1 MENVNH
7 HNHHITNITTSP
19 RHHITTSPHHHVTTS
34 PHHHITTSPRHHI
47 TTSQHHHI
55 TSPCPHVPTSPHL
68 THHPITSHHHI
79 TSCFINLQSSHCR
92 SQWDRFVKLT
102 LVRVETH
109 KTHQNPMLSRTK
121 CFLVSTWGTLFVRRV
136 RLCEGIGRILHL
148 TVDLNKVNEM
158 IQCAVPWCLAIQ
170 VRSLHWNG
178 CINVYEFVMA
188 ISVFLLKKCF
198 KMVFLFALVPGSGFG
213 AAISVAV
220 ARRLKV
226 LCNPSLQITAEW
238 LHQCY
243 LLAWLLA

>member
-1 MENVNH
+1 MENVSH

-19 RHHITTSPHHHVTTS
+19 RHHITTSPHHHVTTP
-34 PHHHITTSPRHHI
+34 PHHNITTSPHHI
-47 TTSQHHHI
+47 PMSPRPHI
-55 TSPCPHVPTSPHL
+55 TSSHTSPHHIPSL
-68 THHPITSHHHI
+68 SPHHQLLHQLAKQS
-79 TSCFINLQSSHCR
+79 LQIAMGSLR
-92 SQWDRFVKLT
+92 QADVG
-102 LVRVETH
+102 EGGNA
-109 KTHQNPMLSRTK
+109 QNPMLSRTK
-121 CFLVSTWGTLFVRRV
+121 CFLVSTWGTLFVQRV

-158 IQCAVPWCLAIQ
+158 IQCAVPLCLAIQ

-178 CINVYEFVMA
+178 CINVCEFVMA

-220 ARRLKV
+220 ARRSKV

-238 LHQCY
+238 LHQCF
-243 LLAWLLA
+243 LLAWLRA